1 MPSTGS
7 DHDLCVVGS
16 GIAGMLCAERAVAG
30 GRRVL
35 MLERGRPYTHAD
47 RRRRGGH
54 QDSLPFNRA
63 EYEMPRGS
71 DGSRYLFDPVY
82 NLGGST
88 NHFYGNMPR
97 MHPAHFDTGA
107 FGGRTRRW
115 PIRYAALEPYHL
127 AAESRLQVSGNSV
140 KTPFPG
146 RFDYPLPPHPASPSD
161 RACESIFGAASVM
174 QVPTVRPSKAV
185 DGRPA
190 CCGSDVCT
198 LCPVDS
204 KGTALNMV
212 FPAIRER
219 VELRSGLLAVEIHVR
234 GRRVEAV
241 TAIDPDGATQ
251 RITARHFVIASNGV
265 DSCLLLQRS
274 PEVPKHETLGRCYM
288 DHASFEL
295 AIYGS
300 GLDARPG
307 YGNSAQTGMITSFFE
322 SVSPELPVSVLGEI
336 RFSDPVNGNTA
347 RPAVLED
354 VTRLAIERRYSQAAS
369 FRQRFEDIWRSTLY
383 LRFLVETQPLIE
395 NTVRIHEMR
404 PSGQAIPLVSIGAP
418 AYFDEC
424 VKHVTGAIR
433 KQVPDA
439 LVRVVRRRLGEQHW
453 MGASRMADDP
463 REGSVDANLRYHGLD
478 NLSVLSASTF
488 PSCSSANPTMTL
500 SALAIRLGEH
510 LSTT

>member
-1 MPSTGS
+1 
-7 DHDLCVVGS
+7 
-16 GIAGMLCAERAVAG
+16 
-30 GRRVL
+30 
-35 MLERGRPYTHAD
+35 
-47 RRRRGGH
+47 
-54 QDSLPFNRA
+54 
-63 EYEMPRGS
+63 
-71 DGSRYLFDPVY
+71 
-82 NLGGST
+82 
-88 NHFYGNMPR
+88 
-97 MHPAHFDTGA
+97 
-107 FGGRTRRW
+107 
-115 PIRYAALEPYHL
+115 
-127 AAESRLQVSGNSV
+127 
-140 KTPFPG
+140 
-146 RFDYPLPPHPASPSD
+146 
-161 RACESIFGAASVM
+161 M

-219 VELRSGLLAVEIHVR
+219 VELRSGLLAVEIQVR

-395 NTVRIHEMR
+395 NTVGIHEMR
-404 PSGQAIPLVSIGAP
+404 PSGQADPARQLGAP
-418 AYFDEC
+418 AYFD
-424 VKHVTGAIR
+424 
-433 KQVPDA
+433 
-439 LVRVVRRRLGEQHW
+439 
-453 MGASRMADDP
+453 GASNTSPARS
-463 REGSVDANLRYHGLD
+463 GSRCQTRSSG
-478 NLSVLSASTF
+478 
-488 PSCSSANPTMTL
+488 SSAGDWASSTGWDRRGWPT
-500 SALAIRLGEH
+500 IRARAR
-510 LSTT
+510 STPTFGITAWTTSRCSRPRRFHPARAPIQP

>member
-1 MPSTGS
+1 
-7 DHDLCVVGS
+7 
-16 GIAGMLCAERAVAG
+16 
-30 GRRVL
+30 
-35 MLERGRPYTHAD
+35 
-47 RRRRGGH
+47 
-54 QDSLPFNRA
+54 
-63 EYEMPRGS
+63 
-71 DGSRYLFDPVY
+71 
-82 NLGGST
+82 
-88 NHFYGNMPR
+88 
-97 MHPAHFDTGA
+97 
-107 FGGRTRRW
+107 
-115 PIRYAALEPYHL
+115 
-127 AAESRLQVSGNSV
+127 
-140 KTPFPG
+140 
-146 RFDYPLPPHPASPSD
+146 
-161 RACESIFGAASVM
+161 M

-219 VELRSGLLAVEIHVR
+219 VELRSGLLAVEIQVR

-274 PEVPKHETLGRCYM
+274 PGVPKHETLGRCYM

-322 SVSPELPVSVLGEI
+322 NVSPELPVSMLGEI
-336 RFSDPVNGNTA
+336 RFSDPVNGNIA
-347 RPAVLED
+347 RTAVLED
-354 VTRLAIERRYSQAAS
+354 VTRLAIERRYSQAPS
-369 FRQRFEDIWRSTLY
+369 FRQRFEDIWRSTIY
-383 LRFLVETQPLIE
+383 LKFLVEIQPLME
-395 NTVRIHEMR
+395 NTVAIRETL
-404 PSGQAIPLVSIGAP
+404 PTGQAVPLVTLRP
-418 AYFDEC
+418 PPYFDRC
-424 VKHVTGAIR
+424 MKHVIDSIQTR
-433 KQVPDA
+433 LPEA
-439 LVRVVRRRLGEQHW
+439 LIRVVRTRLGEQHW
-453 MGASRMADDP
+453 MGSTRMADDS
-463 REGSVDANLRYHGLD
+463 REGSVDADLRYHGLD